1 MRRHAREEQLL
12 ARRTQVEEQ
21 VAKLRTERK
30 GADADPEVLALL
42 EEVDR
47 IEQQVCRGPDRG
59 PDGPDPRRG
68 PCGKVVHPSRRSAE
82 SVMHRYAAAQ
92 RAYYCR
98 RCPGWHLTKEAE

>member
-1 MRRHAREEQLL
+1 MRSHAREELLL

-21 VAKLRTERK
+21 VAKLRAERE
-30 GADADPEVLALL
+30 GDDPEVLALL

-47 IEQQVCRGPDRG
+47 IEQQVCRGPDRTA
-59 PDGPDPRRG
+59 DGPDPRRG
-68 PCGKVVHPSRRSAE
+68 PCGKVVHPSRRAAE

>member
-12 ARRTQVEEQ
+12 ERRTQVEEQ
-21 VAKLRTERK
+21 VARLRAERA
-30 GADADPEVLALL
+30 GAEADPEVLALL
-42 EEVDR
+42 EQVDQ
-47 IEQQVCRGPDRG
+47 IEQEVSRGPDRTIV
-59 PDGPDPRRG
+59 GPDPRRG